1 MTQTVLPDEVQPPD
15 VPLDESPFID
25 EEVLDDAGADD
36 EEAPSDA
43 DDGGETPAE
52 PAAEGEASAAST
64 SSMPPLDK
72 EPFDWEY
79 STITLVI
86 QYLPTDGDPAGRQVM
101 IGVRNSKDSPIVRL
115 LRESEIGELPTC
127 IQELLAELRTS
138 LPNRQLRSLKTKA
151 KTAPRK
157 PKPAA
162 APPPPPAMPAV
173 AAIPVVTPPAKPAV
187 ASTPKPKPAV
197 DAGQISMF

>member
-1 MTQTVLPDEVQPPD
+1 MTSEEVQPPD
-15 VPLDESPFID
+15 APLDEAPFID
-25 EEVLDDAGADD
+25 EEVLDDAVID

-52 PAAEGEASAAST
+52 PAAEGEAAAAAAT
-64 SSMPPLDK
+64 SSMPALDK
-72 EPFDWEY
+72 EPFDWEKI
-79 STITLVI
+79 TITLVI

-101 IGVRNSKDSPIVRL
+101 MGVRNSKDSPIVRL

-127 IQELLAELRTS
+127 IQELLTELRAS
-138 LPNRQLRSLKTKA
+138 LPNRQLRSLKAKA

-162 APPPPPAMPAV
+162 APAQAPAMPAV
-173 AAIPVVTPPAKPAV
+173 AGIPVVTPPAKPAV
-187 ASTPKPKPAV
+187 ASTPKPKPAA
-197 DAGQISMF
+197 DGAGQISMF